1 MMGSNKVPQLIHLSI
16 GMPKQMRY
24 GAEKQLLTGIC
35 KEAVQEA
42 YLTKD
47 GFKGDGIADT
57 RYHGGPD
64 RAVCVYP
71 YEHYEQWKLEFGQ
84 ELPAAAFGENIT
96 VSHMTEQE
104 VHIGD
109 IYRLGEAVIQITQGR
124 VPCSTITKR
133 LSIPQLL
140 KRMTETG
147 YTGYLC
153 RVLEEGIVRSDSTIT
168 LLEPHPKQIS
178 ILYANQ
184 MYYQKQEEPSGI
196 ERVLAVEEL
205 AEEWRKSLN
214 KRLSQIS

>member
-1 MMGSNKVPQLIHLSI
+1 MESNKVPQLMNLSI
-16 GMPKQMRY
+16 GMPKQMVY

-71 YEHYEQWKLEFGQ
+71 YEHYKQWEQEFGQ
-84 ELPAAAFGENIT
+84 PLPAAAFGENIT
-96 VSHMTEQE
+96 VSHMTERE
-104 VHIGD
+104 VYIGD
-109 IYRLGEAVIQITQGR
+109 IYRLGDAVVQITQGR

-133 LSIPQLL
+133 LGIPTLL

-153 RVLEEGIVRSDSTIT
+153 RVLEEGVVRSDSEIT
-168 LLEPHPKQIS
+168 LLKPHPQQVS
-178 ILYANQ
+178 ILYANS
-184 MYYQKQEEPSGI
+184 MYYQKQQEPSGI

-205 AEEWRKSLN
+205 AEEWHESLN
-214 KRLSQIS
+214 KRLSQIST